1 LGIPKFLIAGA
12 SLSSPFHGETESKL
26 RDVFTQAK
34 SSKRSIVII
43 DEVDALAPKREDSGE
58 VERRVVAELLTLM
71 DGLDDKSTEET
82 SRVLVIACTNRP
94 NTIDPALRRPG
105 RFDKEIEIGIPD
117 ADARLSILK
126 VHLRSSPHQLD
137 PSFIQSLAAR
147 THGFVGADIASL
159 VQTAGLQAI
168 RRCLASNLPTNQMRL
183 ESSDLEVALLT
194 TQPSAMREVFVE
206 VPAVYWKDI
215 GGQADVK
222 QNLTE
227 AIEWPLLHKATF
239 ERLGAKPPS
248 GILLYGPPGCSKT
261 LMAKAVATESGL
273 NFMSIKGPEV
283 RSLVPALNVI
293 DKQTRSS
300 TSMLASL
307 SGRYE
312 SFSERR
318 GAMLRRC
325 SSWSVVLPSV
335 FSNLMFVQ
343 DEIDVIASSRSDEDH
358 SGSTRVLT
366 TLLTEMD
373 GIEGLRGVVI
383 LAATNRP
390 WAIVRCRFLI
400 RECLTSK

>member
-1 LGIPKFLIAGA
+1 M
-12 SLSSPFHGETESKL
+12 
-26 RDVFTQAK
+26 
-34 SSKRSIVII
+34 
-43 DEVDALAPKREDSGE
+43 APKREDSGE

-71 DGLDDKSTEET
+71 DGLDDKSTEEA

-126 VHLRSSPHQLD
+126 VHLRSSPNQLD
-137 PSFIQSLAAR
+137 LSFVQSLAAR

-168 RRCLASNLPTNQMRL
+168 RRCLAGNLPTNQMRL
-183 ESSDLEVALLT
+183 ESSDLEAALLT

-283 RSLVPALNVI
+283 RSSVPALSMV
-293 DKQTRSS
+293 DKQSRSS
-300 TSMLASL
+300 TNTLASL
-307 SGRYE
+307 SGQYE
-312 SFSERR
+312 SCLERR
-318 GAMLRRC
+318 EAMLRRC
-325 SSWSVVLPSV
+325 SFW
-335 FSNLMFVQ
+335 
-343 DEIDVIASSRSDEDH
+343 
-358 SGSTRVLT
+358 
-366 TLLTEMD
+366 
-373 GIEGLRGVVI
+373 
-383 LAATNRP
+383 
-390 WAIVRCRFLI
+390 
-400 RECLTSK
+400 